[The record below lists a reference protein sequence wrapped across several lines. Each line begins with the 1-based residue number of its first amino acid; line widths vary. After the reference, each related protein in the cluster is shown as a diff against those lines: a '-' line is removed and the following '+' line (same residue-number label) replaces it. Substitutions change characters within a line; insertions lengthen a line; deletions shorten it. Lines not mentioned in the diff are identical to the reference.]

1 MSEQP
6 VLPYP
11 DAVTGMSSGWSGSE
25 TSADRA
31 HKEDATG
38 VTAKRQRETIR
49 LLEWKGAEGL
59 TWLQLAQITGMH
71 HGSAS
76 GALSTLHKAGRIARL
91 TERRGRSA
99 IYVMP
104 EGVHGRETAGQGR
117 KRQAPDPDVLDEVRA
132 LHRPSANKYPEY
144 CVYCSD
150 SMGEDTVLWPCE
162 TVVIIER
169 GRSKS

>member
-1 MSEQP
+1 MSDQP

-25 TSADRA
+25 TSANRA
-31 HKEDATG
+31 HRNDTTG
-38 VTAKRQRETIR
+38 VTAKRQRETLR

-99 IYVMP
+99 IYVIP

-117 KRQAPDPDVLDEVRA
+117 KRQAPDTPLLIKIRDVATRYAEGTAYYNGYDDRGMLEILA
-132 LHRPSANKYPEY
+132 L
-144 CVYCSD
+144 
-150 SMGEDTVLWPCE
+150 
-162 TVVIIER
+162 IE
-169 GRSKS
+169 GSTEL